1 MFGRWRSWQQR
12 LRPER
17 GAKSPRESERGWGPA
32 SIDKSGR
39 AASGT
44 PHGGPEKR
52 KLSFKE
58 QREFESLPARIEA
71 LEEEQRRLTEES
83 VAPDFY
89 KSGGDH
95 ISGVLARIER
105 ITAEHEAALSR
116 WLELEERAVPRP

>member
-1 MFGRWRSWQQR
+1 M
-12 LRPER
+12 R
-17 GAKSPRESERGWGPA
+17 GACGDRGASDGRRSPA
-32 SIDKSGR
+32 SDK
-39 AASGT
+39 AAARRSA
-44 PHGGPEKR
+44 PEVAAQR

-105 ITAEHEAALSR
+105 IAAEHEAALAR